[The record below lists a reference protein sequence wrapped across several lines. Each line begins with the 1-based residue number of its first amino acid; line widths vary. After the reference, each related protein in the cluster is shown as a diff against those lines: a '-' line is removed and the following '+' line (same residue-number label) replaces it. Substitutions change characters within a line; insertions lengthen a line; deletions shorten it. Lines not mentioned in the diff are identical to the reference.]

1 MNFAP
6 GFAMPRSKKNGKKG
20 GRKKGKKGGK
30 GDWGGGAQTGGR
42 FEEEVNGPELGAKKC
57 FKCQN
62 PRAEDCCE
70 RSRSQGQDEETG
82 QDQDQVGGGEH
93 YDWRGDGHGRTSEW
107 EADDEEDLCGWDGD
121 QAFSYAWESREE
133 DQKWNPEWRQARE
146 EEQLRSLA
154 LWGVKGRDVF
164 NIGPQ
169 YVVGKTTGLEALG
182 TPVLKSLFTIP
193 ILEGRQQY
201 IRNVLYD
208 LLNGDP
214 PPPLKLLIICTTI
227 LGGCTEDIIHYFT
240 FLSS

>member
-1 MNFAP
+1 MIVLKGVSLLSSHLNLTYWLVMFQFPDLQPERA
-6 GFAMPRSKKNGKKG
+6 GDVLRSLVRPLQESQASLRLCCCKAE
-20 GRKKGKKGGK
+20 
-30 GDWGGGAQTGGR
+30 GDWGGGAQTRGR

-82 QDQDQVGGGEH
+82 QDQDQVGGGEP
-93 YDWRGDGHGRTSEW
+93 YGWRGDNGHGRTSEW

-169 YVVGKTTGLEALG
+169 YVVGKTTGLEAFG
-182 TPVLKSLFTIP
+182 TPVLKSLLSIP
-193 ILEGRQQY
+193 ILEGRQQ
-201 IRNVLYD
+201 
-208 LLNGDP
+208 
-214 PPPLKLLIICTTI
+214 
-227 LGGCTEDIIHYFT
+227 
-240 FLSS
+240 